1 MYKEFV
7 NNFESIFYKD
17 ADLTAGNKISL
28 YQIDI
33 KGFNSV
39 TVVNNEA
46 IYIYI
51 QNFGFQLD
59 GAKTYQ
65 YKGNEN
71 EIINDQ
77 VLNVITVYDRSVK
90 YGVAIIKKQF
100 I

>member
-1 MYKEFV
+1 MKEFV

-17 ADLTAGNKISL
+17 YDAVGGNKTSL
-28 YQIDI
+28 YQIDVY
-33 KGFNSV
+33 GFNSV

-51 QNFGFQLD
+51 QNFSFQLD
-59 GAKTYQ
+59 GAKTYK
-65 YKGNEN
+65 YHGNEN

-77 VLNVITVYDRSVK
+77 TINIITVYDPSVK

>member
-1 MYKEFV
+1 MKEFV

-17 ADLTAGNKISL
+17 YSNGNKYSY

-33 KGFNSV
+33 KGCNSV
-39 TVVNNEA
+39 TLVNNEA

-59 GAKTYQ
+59 GAKIYK

-77 VLNVITVYDRSVK
+77 SLNIITVYDPSVK
-90 YGVAIIKKQF
+90 YGVAIIKKQY

>member
-1 MYKEFV
+1 MKEFV
-7 NNFESIFYKD
+7 NNFEVLYYKD
-17 ADLTAGNKISL
+17 YSVTNKTSL
-28 YQIDI
+28 YQVDI
-33 KGFNSV
+33 NGLNSV
-39 TVVNNEA
+39 TIINNEA

-59 GAKTYQ
+59 GAKIFK

-77 VLNVITVYDRSVK
+77 VLNVITVYDPTVK
-90 YGVAIIKKQF
+90 YGVAVIKKQY